1 MQVLIKTPTDSTFAV
16 VIHHNETVKDLKR
29 IIQDIDKAY
38 TRHFT
43 LKYGTKPLHDHSQLA
58 SYHLKDGAILYLAFE
73 EEKTLYSPNN
83 RRPSKVNPLHYKSM
97 ITRSALKENIE
108 QLQNEFTQSIT
119 NSFPKAGDSEISIRH
134 PINSIQCNDEH
145 HVVLLGT
152 DTGNIIHYDLI
163 KKEVLLNFSR
173 TKDHG
178 ISRMVVAGMTDIF
191 VVGAPKGIYLYKGPE
206 RNQIV
211 QTLSQ

>member
-29 IIQDIDKAY
+29 VIRDIDKAY

-58 SYHLKDGAILYLAFE
+58 SYHLKEGATLYLAFE
-73 EEKTLYSPNN
+73 EEKTVYSPNN

-108 QLQNEFTQSIT
+108 LLQTEFTQAIA
-119 NSFPKAGDSEISIRH
+119 NSFPKGNSEIAFRQQ
-134 PINSIQCNDEH
+134 INSIQCNDEH
-145 HVVLLGT
+145 NLVLLGT
-152 DTGNIIHYDLI
+152 DTGNIIHYDIL
-163 KKEVLLNFSR
+163 KKEVILTFSR

-178 ISRMVVAGMTDIF
+178 ISRMVVASITDIF

-206 RNQIV
+206 RIQIME
-211 QTLSQ
+211 TLSK